1 MKDRQQKGLIIIVGI
16 LSVIV
21 LAIAG
26 SLVYYLFFQGKTIIG
41 DTSVSYAGADS
52 VREGEVT
59 VSENEPGD
67 AEETAAALTESRED
81 SAESTPQSGMDS
93 TAAEST
99 PQSGTDLAAA
109 ESTSQSG
116 MDSTAAESTPQSG
129 TGLAAA
135 ESTPQS
141 DTESAAAESTPQ
153 SGTESAAAESTPQ
166 SGTDSAAAE
175 SSAANAADTAKEV
188 ESSADAATVG
198 SAAES
203 GTDSAASED
212 LKTESPTETPSDA
225 PFDAKA
231 ELLRSKTDDAF
242 WVGCPARD
250 IELLTPNDYSRPQT
264 ALDTVNNLVI
274 HYVGN
279 AGSSAMDNRNYFES
293 LKDSHE
299 RSASSHFVI
308 GLSGEIVQCIPISEI
323 AYASKNRNNDTI
335 SIECCHPGDDG
346 QFNEYTY
353 WSLVELSA
361 WLCKKFHLNPQ
372 EILRHYDVTEKL
384 CPLYYV
390 EHPDEWQTLKDTIER
405 RMYEIS

>member
-81 SAESTPQSGMDS
+81 SAESTSQSGMDS
-93 TAAEST
+93 T
-99 PQSGTDLAAA
+99 AA

-116 MDSTAAESTPQSG
+116 MDSTAAESTSQSG
-129 TGLAAA
+129 MESAAA

-141 DTESAAAESTPQ
+141 DTESAAESTPQSGTDSAAAESTPQ
-153 SGTESAAAESTPQ
+153 SSTESAAAESTPQ
-166 SGTDSAAAE
+166 SGSDSAAAE

-212 LKTESPTETPSDA
+212 LKTESPTEAPSDA

-250 IELLTPNDYSRPQT
+250 IELLTPNEYSRPQT

>member
-67 AEETAAALTESRED
+67 AEETAAALTESREA
-81 SAESTPQSGMDS
+81 SAESTSQSGMDS
-93 TAAEST
+93 T
-99 PQSGTDLAAA
+99 AA

-116 MDSTAAESTPQSG
+116 MDSTAAESTSQSG
-129 TGLAAA
+129 MESAAA

-141 DTESAAAESTPQ
+141 DTESAAESTPQSGTDSAAAESTPQ
-153 SGTESAAAESTPQ
+153 SSTESAAAESTPQ
-166 SGTDSAAAE
+166 SGSDSAAAE

-212 LKTESPTETPSDA
+212 LKTESPTEAPSDA

-250 IELLTPNDYSRPQT
+250 IELLTPNEYSRPQT

>member
-109 ESTSQSG
+109 ESTPQSGTGSAAAESTPQSG

-129 TGLAAA
+129 TDL
-135 ESTPQS
+135 
-141 DTESAAAESTPQ
+141 AAAESTPQ
-153 SGTESAAAESTPQ
+153 SGTESAAAES
-166 SGTDSAAAE
+166 
-175 SSAANAADTAKEV
+175 SAANAANTAKEV